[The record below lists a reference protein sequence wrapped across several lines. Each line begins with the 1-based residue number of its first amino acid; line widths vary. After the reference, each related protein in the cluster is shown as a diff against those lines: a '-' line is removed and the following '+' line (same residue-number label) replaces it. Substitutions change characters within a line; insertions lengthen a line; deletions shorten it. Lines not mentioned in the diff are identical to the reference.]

1 MVQAITT
8 IAGALIGGAANYAAT
23 SAATKAKIKALEQV
37 RNIQTLNAREFT
49 GQNEYNKLKSAR
61 RDDAARQNKFS
72 LDSSTGNAFATD
84 NKFDNIGAIGNYDG
98 SQGQNRQSLLDSA
111 KSGVISDINQN
122 KLKQAGIDYNV
133 KNAEQLSR
141 MNALGTTAKTAGSIG
156 NPFSSQTKGDKYNS
170 NNNNVISMQDPRFAN
185 EELTTSDENCKEAI
199 TTESGDKLPIA
210 SVEDALRQIAS
221 IVYKYKPE
229 TGLDNDKHVGI
240 SAQSIE
246 NSALDNGTVKTT
258 DDGIKMLDKQKLQ
271 ESIMAGIAALQK
283 EIDGLKKP
291 VRATIPGTEVE

>member
-1 MVQAITT
+1 MVQAIAT
-8 IAGALIGGAANYAAT
+8 IAGAIIGGAANYAAT

-37 RNIQTLNAREFT
+37 RDIQALNAREFT

-84 NKFDNIGAIGNYDG
+84 NKFDNIGAVGNYDG

-111 KSGVISDINQN
+111 KSGAISDINQN

-170 NNNNVISMQDPRFAN
+170 NNNVISMQDNPYAN
-185 EELTTSDENCKEAI
+185 EELIASDERVKESI

-229 TGLDNDKHVGI
+229 TGLDDDKHVGI

-246 NSALDNGTVKTT
+246 NTALDNGTVKTT